1 MGNVPWAKSKHTG
14 HFAQKA
20 KRSKGSEGGTLCFES
35 NPRVLAFEVDF
46 EQILV
51 RVERRETPLTML
63 DHLKQQGSVI
73 VRLLDLL
80 DMLPSDW
87 RRNQVRTWTI

>member
-1 MGNVPWAKSKHTG
+1 M
-14 HFAQKA
+14 
-20 KRSKGSEGGTLCFES
+20 
-35 NPRVLAFEVDF
+35 LAFEVDL

-51 RVERRETPLTML
+51 RVERRKTPLTML

-80 DMLPSDW
+80 DMLPSHG
-87 RRNQVRTWTI
+87 RNNQVRTWTI